1 MTFASTCRPIRCR
14 DHGFVATW
22 SWQSTGST
30 TGSTKGRYC
39 SKSIRFDSARATARF
54 TLRPFVWNRSIP
66 RICSPSGTRTY
77 RLDPRFGF
85 GASDAPVTDWAAW
98 TDGGGLRIDSLSIP
112 QAEVES
118 YKNRQVPRPQRV
130 KQLFYRSLQR
140 LPFAVDVRRITLGNV
155 RARYDE
161 LSENGTEPGIVQ
173 FDSLSGEFYG
183 LTNRGGADDFFRLE
197 ARGKLYGAG
206 LLKASFRFPSDSLNR
221 RFEIDGLP
229 RADEPAV
236 VESRRDAA
244 CRYSDR
250 FRTARADRIPRDG
263 NDARSEVQMTM
274 LYDGLDVEMVKRQP
288 DGRLKDRRLMT
299 FVVDKMLI
307 RPSNPDGRGTRTA
320 DGSTE
325 RDPYRSQF
333 NYWWKSL
340 LPVLRIPFWAR
351 IRTGSGPSEK
361 SPGRLCNTWFHRMD
375 KGTVPRI
382 FTISG
387 QTTDIHI
394 HTATCP
400 ANRPLF
406 PLPVFMRPSLLVTG

>member
-1 MTFASTCRPIRCR
+1 M
-14 DHGFVATW
+14 
-22 SWQSTGST
+22 
-30 TGSTKGRYC
+30 
-39 SKSIRFDSARATARF
+39 
-54 TLRPFVWNRSIP
+54 
-66 RICSPSGTRTY
+66 
-77 RLDPRFGF
+77 
-85 GASDAPVTDWAAW
+85 
-98 TDGGGLRIDSLSIP
+98 SIP

-140 LPFAVDVRRITLGNV
+140 LPFSVDVRRITLGNV

-197 ARGKLYGAG
+197 ARGELYGAG

-221 RFEIDGLP
+221 RFEIDGSLGPMSLP
-229 RADEPAV
+229 LLNRV
-236 VESRRDAA
+236 VTPLAGIQIDSGRLERIE
-244 CRYSDR
+244 
-250 FRTARADRIPRDG
+250 FRVTG

-288 DGRLKDRRLMT
+288 DGRLKERRLMT

-340 LPVLRIPFWAR
+340 LPGIKNTVLGKDSYR
-351 IRTGSGPSEK
+351 
-361 SPGRLCNTWFHRMD
+361 
-375 KGTVPRI
+375 
-382 FTISG
+382 
-387 QTTDIHI
+387 
-394 HTATCP
+394 
-400 ANRPLF
+400 
-406 PLPVFMRPSLLVTG
+406 

>member
-1 MTFASTCRPIRCR
+1 MFA
-14 DHGFVATW
+14 
-22 SWQSTGST
+22 Q
-30 TGSTKGRYC
+30 
-39 SKSIRFDSARATARF
+39 RAPGHIDWTR
-54 TLRPFVWNRSIP
+54 VSVRSIGCTG
-66 RICSPSGTRTY
+66 I
-77 RLDPRFGF
+77 
-85 GASDAPVTDWAAW
+85 DWAAW

-140 LPFAVDVRRITLGNV
+140 LPFSVDVRRITLGNV

-197 ARGKLYGAG
+197 ARGELYGAG

-221 RFEIDGLP
+221 RFEIDGSLGPMSLP
-229 RADEPAV
+229 LLNRV
-236 VESRRDAA
+236 VTPLAGIQIDSGRLERIE
-244 CRYSDR
+244 
-250 FRTARADRIPRDG
+250 FRVTG

-288 DGRLKDRRLMT
+288 DGRLKERRLMT

-325 RDPYRSQF
+325 RDPVPLANSTIGGNRCC
-333 NYWWKSL
+333 
-340 LPVLRIPFWAR
+340 PVLRIPFWAR

-361 SPGRLCNTWFHRMD
+361 SPDRLCNTWFHRMD

-387 QTTDIHI
+387 RQRTYISTPQHARPIDRYFL
-394 HTATCP
+394 CP
-400 ANRPLF
+400 F
-406 PLPVFMRPSLLVTG
+406 S